1 MAKIAWLNDIHLDWF
16 SESDRMTFFEEIAS
30 TDSEAVLIGGDISL
44 AADFADCLEHMA
56 AAVRRH
62 VFFVLG
68 NHDYYGGSIDEV
80 RHLARRISESSE
92 HLHWLPAAGV
102 VELTDAT
109 GLLGHGGW
117 ADARCG
123 DFEGSDV
130 VLNDY
135 VIIKDLACP
144 DDLLAPGDLI
154 DKARLRPILH
164 RLGDE
169 AAEHFST
176 LLPDALERFEHLIVL
191 MHVPP
196 FRQACWYD
204 GRISTDDWLPH
215 MTCKAVGEVL
225 QAAMSDRTDRT
236 MTVLCG
242 HTHGQGEVDILP
254 NLRVLTGKAV
264 YGHPGIQRVLNVT

>member
-1 MAKIAWLNDIHLDWF
+1 MPRIAWLNDIHLDWL
-16 SESDRMTFFEEIAS
+16 SEPARAAFYAS
-30 TDSEAVLIGGDISL
+30 VASAEPEVVLIGGDIAL
-44 AADFADCLEHMA
+44 AVDFADCLEQMA
-56 AAVRRH
+56 AALQRP

-80 RHLARRISESSE
+80 RKIAGRISETTE
-92 HLHWLPAAGV
+92 HLHWLPTAGI
-102 VELTDAT
+102 VELTPAT

-123 DFEGSDV
+123 DLEGSDV

-135 VIIKDLACP
+135 LMIRDLARP
-144 DDLLAPGDLI
+144 AGLLALGGEL
-154 DKARLRPILH
+154 DKDRLRPVLH

-169 AAEHFST
+169 AAAHFRT
-176 LLPDALERFEHLIVL
+176 VLPEALERFDHLIVL

-196 FRQACWYD
+196 FREACWHE
-204 GRISTDDWLPH
+204 GKISTDDWLPH

-225 QAAMSDRTDRT
+225 RAVMSDRPDRR

-242 HTHGQGEVDILP
+242 HTHGGGEVDILP
-254 NLRVLTGKAV
+254 NLRVVTGPAR
-264 YGHPGIQRVLNVT
+264 YGHPEIQRVLSVR